1 VALPQN
7 VLSSE
12 PIVAA
17 FKSPRDRVKLP
28 LIDYELGGD
37 DIQDPAHGLRVKVWT
52 GRYSAGV
59 FTLEADDVPAV
70 AIYSRADVVEFS
82 FTFDQNMQ
90 PFLAFQLANGFAYYR
105 WFDATVSAFVVE
117 QLPPGSLHPRCALD
131 DKRAS
136 QGSVSDIVLA
146 YIRDAALIVREQRDR
161 FDTEY
166 VLAEELTGYR
176 LDNVGMNKVL
186 RFQFKLIG
194 PSVTA
199 DPLTEPG
206 ITPVL
211 TSLSPSSRQEDL
223 GAFTLVVN
231 GANFMGSGRS
241 TVFFDGSPL
250 ATTFETSARLTA
262 LVPAGA
268 VDDAG
273 SFDVFVHTSQP
284 LTGSEDSNT
293 LPFTVVGVPTIVD
306 DGTGLEPPRVSI
318 GDPAFSLAVHGTNFT
333 PTTVVRFE
341 GSPRVT
347 HYGSST
353 VLTADML
360 AEDIDSLG
368 SFLIDANEPGVGTS
382 NAVPL
387 FVVAPIP
394 EITDIEPPEAFAG
407 FGAVIVTVTGSRFD
421 PTSVVNFNGS
431 PRATSYIDENTLEAL
446 FTDDDMATAQHAEVT
461 VTRAPQTSLPFEFR
475 VRVLILEPMLRA
487 ATWVRAEEEPIA
499 TPVNAVYRYVQRTG
513 TIVGVSIVTGEDVDG
528 DCVIDIRK
536 VPTVDFPPDSGDSI
550 VGGSPPEI
558 SSGRTYV
565 DAVLSGWD
573 VAVTEGDCLAFVL
586 ESCANFSFVSVEL
599 EIEETPPS

>member
-1 VALPQN
+1 VLPQN

-37 DIQDPAHGLRVKVWT
+37 DIQDPTHGLRVKVWT
-52 GRYSAGV
+52 GRYSGGV
-59 FTLEADDVPAV
+59 FTLEASDVPAV

-90 PFLAFQLANGFAYYR
+90 PFLAFQLANGFAYFR
-105 WFDATVSAFVVE
+105 WFDATVSAFVVT
-117 QLPPGSLHPRCALD
+117 QLPEGSLHPRCALD
-131 DKRAS
+131 DKRAG

-146 YIRDAALIVREQRDR
+146 YLRDAALIVRAERDR
-161 FDTEY
+161 YETEY
-166 VLAEELTGYR
+166 TLAEDLTGYR
-176 LDNVGMNKVL
+176 LDNVGMNRVL

-199 DPLTEPG
+199 DPLTEPA

-223 GAFTLVVN
+223 GAFTLIVN
-231 GANFMGSGRS
+231 GANFMPVGRS
-241 TVFFDGSPL
+241 TVFFDGAPCPTTYES
-250 ATTFETSARLTA
+250 ATRLTA
-262 LVPAGA
+262 LVPAGS

-273 SFDVFVHTSQP
+273 SFDVYVHTSAP
-284 LTGSEDSNT
+284 ITGAEDSNV

-306 DGTGLEPPRVSI
+306 DGTGLEPPRASI
-318 GDPAFSLAVHGTNFT
+318 GDPAFTLTVHGTNFT
-333 PTTVVRFE
+333 PTTVIRIDGAE
-341 GSPRVT
+341 RVT
-347 HYGSST
+347 HYTSS
-353 VLTADML
+353 VLLTADML

-394 EITDIEPPEAFAG
+394 TITDIEPPDAFAG
-407 FGAVIVTVTGSRFD
+407 FGAVIVTVTGTRFD
-421 PTSVVNFNGS
+421 PSSVVNFNGS

-446 FTDDDMATAQHAEVT
+446 FTDDDMATAQHADVT

-487 ATWVRAEEEPIA
+487 ATWVRAEETAIE
-499 TPVNAVYRYVQRTG
+499 TPTNAVYRYVQRTG

-528 DCVIDIRK
+528 DCQIDIRK
-536 VPTVDFPPDSGDSI
+536 VPAVDFPPAGGDSI
-550 VGGSPPEI
+550 VAAAPPEI
-558 SSGRTYV
+558 VAGRTYI
-565 DAVLSGWD
+565 DAVLTGWD
-573 VAVTEGDCLAFVL
+573 TAVTEGDCLAFVL
-586 ESCANFSFVSVEL
+586 ESCAAFSFVSVEL